1 MVENIFLIVLD
12 NSKRNIELDEKVL
25 DFKKT
30 LQEAFTNKVSNSR
43 IIKGDDIKKLNKEFD
58 VLYPSIGE
66 NLDFLNRELKDI
78 TKLHFISSKED
89 IFCWQFSKKGFF
101 NFKKN
106 IPEVVNYLLH
116 KKNLFD

>member
-1 MVENIFLIVLD
+1 MTQRANFTNALKNCIK
-12 NSKRNIELDEKVL
+12 NTKRNIELDEKVL

-66 NLDFLNRELKDI
+66 NLDFLYRELKDI

-89 IFCWQFSKKGFF
+89 IFC
-101 NFKKN
+101 
-106 IPEVVNYLLH
+106 
-116 KKNLFD
+116 